1 VRGASR
7 ARPFVRGRRLG
18 SAPLETAA
26 RVSQHGED
34 LAGVRREI
42 AAFEKAIA
50 AVAGRLG
57 QKALELPD
65 VAIDGNYV
73 WGVPLLSG
81 GLSLEVSL
89 AVYGA
94 K

>member
-1 VRGASR
+1 MRFYGYR
-7 ARPFVRGRRLG
+7 
-18 SAPLETAA
+18 
-26 RVSQHGED
+26 
-34 LAGVRREI
+34 
-42 AAFEKAIA
+42 
-50 AVAGRLG
+50 
-57 QKALELPD
+57 PD